1 MSHLHRPRGCRRSST
16 WRVAALRGGKRV
28 AQHVSTW
35 LGEWRV
41 AATSPSKGMW
51 SCCLPQTGGSFHI
64 VIVCVAAMNSHEK
77 NGFPNNFSCHN
88 REGAVRSATL
98 PSMETVENTCRND
111 GNTVSNYESTRSHFT
126 QKKLGSAKGLKLTLQ
141 PVRHDCSDCY
151 GHEDCIFMLV
161 KARISGRTKMM

>member
-16 WRVAALRGGKRV
+16 WRVAAWRVAALRGGKRV

-41 AATSPSKGMW
+41 AATSPSRGMW
-51 SCCLPQTGGSFHI
+51 SCCLPQTGGSFHT

-98 PSMETVENTCRND
+98 PSMEPHKHYNDVEEAMLEHFARLCLRQAGLNLPLILSLLEKTNLQEAPIQTIR
-111 GNTVSNYESTRSHFT
+111 TRVT
-126 QKKLGSAKGLKLTLQ
+126 
-141 PVRHDCSDCY
+141 
-151 GHEDCIFMLV
+151 ML
-161 KARISGRTKMM
+161 R